1 MLRSLQYMTNMRR
14 SYANEARVINK
25 VYNLKYYFRFFAKSD
40 TLADDC
46 MHMSILHTLDHFE
59 GNDYALQTYIKNLAR
74 NFPKVIKK
82 KQDGSL
88 DFLEDI
94 IDSTG
99 NLVVQKKESGVT
111 IYNEPK
117 NVLEEEL
124 INKIL
129 FEQEDFSDLY
139 RWVIDNMS
147 LFLVTAEAIK
157 THNTSLKKLPEDFKK
172 TTLQLAQKYDNFN
185 TMVFELYAQ
194 YSDAITTYLELQDLS
209 ELWQEADYTMF
220 SRQVIK
226 RCNFKLLDVN
236 TEKPVKDA
244 DANEFFGIREDL
256 KKYQVYRINYADIW
270 DELCLKAEETP
281 INSLHFTIGNQEQW
295 RTLGG
300 SVVFDNSYHAF
311 CKLQRDEIISNLLFF
326 TKTNLLNVG
335 NTHIYILG
343 NNLYQEVLKF
353 KVKDMQ
359 FEFKIENITDQINY
373 YEGKVF

>member
-1 MLRSLQYMTNMRR
+1 MLRSLQYMNNMHR
-14 SYANEARVINK
+14 SYSNEARVIDK
-25 VYNLKYYFRFFAKSD
+25 VYSLKYYFRFFTKSD

-46 MHMSILHTLDHFE
+46 MHMTIMHTLDHFE
-59 GNDYALQTYIKNLAR
+59 GNDYALQAYIKNLAR
-74 NFPKVIKK
+74 NFPKVIRKR
-82 KQDGSL
+82 QDSSL

-99 NLVVQKKESGVT
+99 NIVVQLKESGAIVYKT
-111 IYNEPK
+111 PRNA
-117 NVLEEEL
+117 LEEEI

-139 RWVIDNMS
+139 RWAIDNMS
-147 LFLVTAEAIK
+147 LFLITAEAIK
-157 THNTSLKKLPEDFKK
+157 THNTSLKKLPDDFKK

-185 TMVFELYAQ
+185 DMVFELYAQ
-194 YSDAITTYLELQDLS
+194 YSDAILTYLGQQDLS

-220 SRQVIK
+220 NRQIIK

-244 DANEFFGIREDL
+244 DVDTFFGIREDL
-256 KKYQVYRINYADIW
+256 KKYQVYRINYVDVW
-270 DELCLKAEETP
+270 DMLCLKAEETP
-281 INSLHFTIGNQEQW
+281 INSLHFTIGNHEQW

-300 SVVFDNSYHAF
+300 SIIFDNSYQAF
-311 CKLQRDEIISNLLFF
+311 CRLQRDEIISNLLFF

-343 NNLYQEVLKF
+343 NKLCQESLKF
-353 KVKDMQ
+353 KVKDVEIE
-359 FEFKIENITDQINY
+359 FEIENITDQINY

>member
-99 NLVVQKKESGVT
+99 NLVAQKKESGVT

-129 FEQEDFSDLY
+129 FEQEDFSDL
-139 RWVIDNMS
+139 
-147 LFLVTAEAIK
+147 
-157 THNTSLKKLPEDFKK
+157 
-172 TTLQLAQKYDNFN
+172 
-185 TMVFELYAQ
+185 
-194 YSDAITTYLELQDLS
+194 
-209 ELWQEADYTMF
+209 
-220 SRQVIK
+220 
-226 RCNFKLLDVN
+226 
-236 TEKPVKDA
+236 
-244 DANEFFGIREDL
+244 
-256 KKYQVYRINYADIW
+256 
-270 DELCLKAEETP
+270 
-281 INSLHFTIGNQEQW
+281 
-295 RTLGG
+295 
-300 SVVFDNSYHAF
+300 
-311 CKLQRDEIISNLLFF
+311 
-326 TKTNLLNVG
+326 
-335 NTHIYILG
+335 
-343 NNLYQEVLKF
+343 
-353 KVKDMQ
+353 
-359 FEFKIENITDQINY
+359 
-373 YEGKVF
+373 